1 MALGYKFYPQSHL
14 FFGDVISEL
23 FNLITNIVRYFFVL
37 IFTGENL
44 ALMLVPSPRVVDR
57 ENRENRGQSTI
68 DSNISEYCALTPV

>member
-57 ENRENRGQSTI
+57 ESRGQSTI

>member
-1 MALGYKFYPQSHL
+1 MALGYKFCPQSHL

-57 ENRENRGQSTI
+57 ENRGQSTI
-68 DSNISEYCALTPV
+68 DSNISEYCALTLV